1 MTRWITCREFVDFLD
16 AYLARRLQPAHQEEF
31 NDHLS
36 GCPPCVAYM
45 HSYQDS
51 IRLGKATLMRSD
63 TPVPETVPEALVQAI
78 LAAQRKAGA

>member
-1 MTRWITCREFVDFLD
+1 MTRWMTCREFVDFLD
-16 AYLARRLQPAHQEEF
+16 DYLARRLELTHREEF

-45 HSYQDS
+45 HSYQES
-51 IRLGKATLMRSD
+51 IRLGKAALTRSEA
-63 TPVPETVPEALVQAI
+63 PVPESIPEGLVQAI